1 MCCELQ
7 VGGRVEEVEV
17 WQDLANVY
25 IELKQWR
32 DVELALEKAQALN
45 KYSATTWCAT
55 GGFILILFAIS
66 SGQVVQFRLTH
77 AFSYSQANSF
87 SVWDHLRLANGVG
100 SILYQAVLVLPAMIH
115 PILVRGHLVN
125 LSHCSFNQLHGNLGA
140 CL

>member
-55 GGFILILFAIS
+55 GGFFFFCLLYHQVRLFS
-66 SGQVVQFRLTH
+66 
-77 AFSYSQANSF
+77 
-87 SVWDHLRLANGVG
+87 
-100 SILYQAVLVLPAMIH
+100 
-115 PILVRGHLVN
+115 
-125 LSHCSFNQLHGNLGA
+125 LG
-140 CL
+140 